1 MSLPIKPPFPPME
14 AQSQRE
20 LPPPGA
26 VQYEPKWDGFRCVA
40 FRDGDDI
47 YLQSK
52 AGEALARYFPEIVQ
66 ALRELKP
73 KEFVIDGELVV
84 PVEDRL
90 DFEQLQQRIHPAASR
105 IALLAEQFPATFLVF
120 DILVDANGAETWKL
134 PLRLRRQALETFAP
148 VFSPGGRLQLSPA
161 TADGATV
168 KHWLSAVGGALDGI
182 IAKNLDAPYASG
194 ERSAAVKV
202 KRMRTAD
209 CVIGGYRKSKDG
221 TSIGSLLLGLYD
233 KKGDFDYVGFCSGL
247 SAKEKRSL
255 LGELKTLHGDSAFT
269 LRSPGGPSRW
279 NRGKPESEWFPLQPK
294 LVLEVEFDH
303 VSNGRFRHG
312 TRPLR
317 FRPDKAA
324 AQCTTEQLQQPE
336 GTSPFTLAVA
346 DFP

>member
-1 MSLPIKPPFPPME
+1 ME
-14 AQSQRE
+14 ARSQRE
-20 LPPPGA
+20 LPPPGT

-40 FRDGDDI
+40 FRDGDEV

-52 AGEALARYFPEIVQ
+52 AGEPLARYFPEIVD
-66 ALRELKP
+66 ALRALKSS
-73 KEFVIDGELVV
+73 EFVIDGELVV

-90 DFEQLQQRIHPAASR
+90 DFEQLQQRIHPAETR
-105 IALLAEQFPATFLVF
+105 VNMLAKQFPATFLVF
-120 DILVDANGAETWKL
+120 DILLDPKRIETWKL
-134 PLRLRRQALETFAP
+134 PLRKRRPVLETFAEAFEP
-148 VFSPGGRLQLSPA
+148 QTQLRLSPA
-161 TADGATV
+161 TTDAATV
-168 KHWLSAVGGALDGI
+168 KRWLSAVGGALDGI
-182 IAKNLDAPYASG
+182 IAKALDAPYASG

-209 CVIGGYRKSKDG
+209 CVIGGYRKNKDG

-233 KKGDFDYVGFCSGL
+233 ENGDFDYVGFCSGL
-247 SAKEKRSL
+247 STKEKRSL
-255 LGELKTLHGDSAFT
+255 LDELKTLHAQSAFT

-279 NRGKPESEWFPLQPK
+279 NRGKPESEWFPLRPK

-317 FRPDKAA
+317 FRPDKAPS
-324 AQCTTEQLQQPE
+324 QCTTEQLQQPD